1 MSSMLLFAGRPNAGA
16 RCRCNWTTT
25 GGAGSIPA
33 HRARELPM
41 VIDRKIKLDS
51 ADIRRLDDLDVA
63 LELLHFG
70 FRGLTLDADAYL
82 ETLGLSR
89 VHHRILYAIRRVEG
103 INVGELAALLGVS
116 KQALHRPLTHLFE
129 RALVTQQ
136 RDPEQHRYKR
146 LSLSPEGHDVE
157 RRATDLERQAIRA
170 ALDTTD
176 TDGRVAWHS
185 VMQSLAAR
193 LD

>member
-1 MSSMLLFAGRPNAGA
+1 
-16 RCRCNWTTT
+16 
-25 GGAGSIPA
+25 
-33 HRARELPM
+33 M

-70 FRGLTLDADAYL
+70 FRGLTVDADAYL

-89 VHHRILYAIRRVEG
+89 VHHRVLYAIRRVDG

-146 LSLSPEGHDVE
+146 LSLSAEGHDVE
-157 RRATDLERQAIRA
+157 HRATDLERRVIGA

-176 TDGRVAWHS
+176 TDGRIAWHS